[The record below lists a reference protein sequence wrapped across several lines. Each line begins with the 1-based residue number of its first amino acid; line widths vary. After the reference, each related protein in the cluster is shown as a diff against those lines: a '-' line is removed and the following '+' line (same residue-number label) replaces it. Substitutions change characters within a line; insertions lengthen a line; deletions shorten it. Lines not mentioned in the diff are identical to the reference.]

1 MRGGVRAPRPLC
13 GNHPR
18 FFQVDPSG
26 AYYGW
31 KASAIGKNFKNA
43 RSFLEKRYNDDVELD
58 DAIHTALLTMREG
71 FEGEMTEHTIEVGV
85 VGEDR
90 VFRVLTPTE
99 VKDFLDEST

>member
-1 MRGGVRAPRPLC
+1 ME
-13 GNHPR
+13 
-18 FFQVDPSG
+18 
-26 AYYGW
+26 
-31 KASAIGKNFKNA
+31 
-43 RSFLEKRYNDDVELD
+43 LE

-90 VFRVLTPTE
+90 VFRVLTPAE